1 MASKAKVTDVN
12 DAFGLADTMSIGNLF
27 TKKAKKNSQKA
38 GDLPKETGAKKAIMI
53 SAEEAAFARLAP
65 TPVASLDIS
74 DSQL

>member
-38 GDLPKETGAKKAIMI
+38 GDLPKETGAKK
-53 SAEEAAFARLAP
+53 R
-65 TPVASLDIS
+65 
-74 DSQL
+74 Q